1 MRFVVCLAVGLLL
14 SITATAL
21 DTGKPA
27 PPIAAK
33 LLNGDRFSLESAR
46 GQVVVI
52 NFWATWCAPCRK
64 EMPAL
69 EAYYRKHRDA
79 GLKVIAVS
87 MDSGFSD
94 ASVREFMAD
103 YSFPAAM
110 QRDADFAGY
119 GRIWRIP
126 LTFVV
131 DRKGILRRDGFEEET
146 WVDEAELEK
155 TVTPLLKTK

>member
-1 MRFVVCLAVGLLL
+1 MRVIVWLMAGMLSSISAIAVE
-14 SITATAL
+14 A
-21 DTGKPA
+21 GKPA
-27 PPIAAK
+27 PPMSAR
-33 LLNGDRFSLESAR
+33 LLSGEQFSLESTK

-79 GLKVIAVS
+79 GLKVVAIS
-87 MDSGFSD
+87 MDSGFNQ
-94 ASVREFMAD
+94 ANVREFMAD

-119 GRIWRIP
+119 GKIWRIP

-131 DRKGILRRDGFEEET
+131 DRKGILRRDGFEDT
-146 WVDEAELEK
+146 AWVDEAELEK